1 MDNKKKFA
9 AICIGVL
16 ILAAGVGTTLA
27 YLGAKQNAD
36 NTIKVGTDIAQ
47 VSETFT
53 EPSIQEQSNETT
65 KEIKVKNTGSVPCFV
80 RVYAEFSDSEI
91 ASIAKVVYGDSN
103 TDEAWNTFKS
113 NKNIIAYTNLT
124 DDWVYIPEGDSS
136 GLGGYFYYTKV
147 VPVDDAATTDVD
159 EGVTSSLIKK
169 VKVDYG
175 TMPGNSNSNID
186 YIRDY
191 EMIVYTETVQTV
203 DTDGTDYAAQGVTD
217 GWKNAWYK
225 FLNKTSLPTT

>member
-16 ILAAGVGTTLA
+16 ILAASVGTTLA
-27 YLGAKQNAD
+27 YLGAKKYAD
-36 NTIKVGTDIAQ
+36 NKIKVGTDIAQ

-53 EPSIQEQSNETT
+53 EPSIQQQDNETT

-91 ASIAKVVYGDSN
+91 AGIAKVSN
-103 TDEAWNTFKS
+103 DDTNMYTAWNTFKS
-113 NKNIIAYTNLT
+113 DKDIITHTSLT
-124 DDWVYIPEGDSS
+124 DDWVYIPESSGPS
-136 GLGGYFYYTKV
+136 GLGGYFYYTKA
-147 VPVDDAATTDVD
+147 VPVDDTTTNVD
-159 EGVTSSLIKK
+159 ESVTSSLIKK
-169 VKVDYG
+169 VQVNYA
-175 TMPGNSNSNID
+175 TID
-186 YIRDY
+186 EIRDY

-217 GWKNAWYK
+217 GWKKAWER
-225 FLNKTSLPTT
+225 FLKKTTPTP

>member
-16 ILAAGVGTTLA
+16 ILAASVGTTLA

-36 NTIKVGTDIAQ
+36 NTIKVGTDIAE

-53 EPSIQEQSNETT
+53 EPSIQQQNNETT

-91 ASIAKVVYGDSN
+91 ASIAKVNNNG
-103 TDEAWNTFKS
+103 TDNYDKTWTQYKEYLADTTQS
-113 NKNIIAYTNLT
+113 SAE
-124 DDWVYIPEGDSS
+124 DWQYIPESSDSV
-136 GLGGYFYYTKV
+136 LGGYFYYKKV
-147 VPVDDAATTDVD
+147 VQPVDDAATPTVD
-159 EGVTSSLIKK
+159 ESVTSSLIKK
-169 VKVDYG
+169 VQVNYA
-175 TMPGNSNSNID
+175 TNNID
-186 YIRDY
+186 EIRDY

>member
-16 ILAAGVGTTLA
+16 ILAASVGTTLA

-36 NTIKVGTDIAQ
+36 NTIKVGTDIAE

-53 EPSIQEQSNETT
+53 EPSIQQQNNETT

-91 ASIAKVVYGDSN
+91 AGIAKVVYGDSN
-103 TDEAWNTFKS
+103 TEKAWEGTDGFKEYLADTTQS
-113 NKNIIAYTNLT
+113 SAE
-124 DDWVYIPEGDSS
+124 DWQYIPESSDSV
-136 GLGGYFYYTKV
+136 LGGYFYYKKV
-147 VPVDDAATTDVD
+147 VQPVDDAATTNVD
-159 EGVTSSLIKK
+159 ESVTSSLIKK
-169 VKVDYG
+169 VQVNYA
-175 TMPGNSNSNID
+175 TNNID
-186 YIRDY
+186 EIRDY

-217 GWKNAWYK
+217 GWKKAWYR